1 MHCQSAFFFVRL
13 FISMEGFG
21 RMQESLRA
29 LLELQKT
36 DQDLHELEQY
46 KVEIPNQLETM
57 RSVQD
62 EAVSRLTEQETKV
75 EELDRDRRQREGEL
89 QTAQEQVKKYQGQLY
104 SVKTNKEY
112 DALQAEIQAQKI
124 LIGELEDA
132 ILQLITEAEA
142 AVETLQVMRGETES
156 LVARF
161 NEESGALESRLSA
174 VDEDVAVKLDER
186 KRMAM
191 RVENR
196 VLSVYNRIRR
206 NLRGMTVV
214 PVKKGAC
221 SGCFNIIPLQIV
233 LQIRQGH
240 RLVSCE
246 SCGRILIIEEGMEY

>member
-1 MHCQSAFFFVRL
+1 
-13 FISMEGFG
+13 MEGFG

-46 KVEIPNQLETM
+46 KVDIPNQLETM
-57 RSVQD
+57 KSAQA
-62 EAVSRLTEQETKV
+62 EAESRLTEQETKV
-75 EELDRDRRQREGEL
+75 EELDRDRRQREREL
-89 QTAQEQVKKYQGQLY
+89 QTAQEQVKKYQGQLF

-124 LIGELEDA
+124 LIGELEDD

-142 AVETLQVMRGETES
+142 AVEALEAMRGETDS

-161 NEESGALESRLSA
+161 SEESGALESRLSA
-174 VDEDVAVKLDER
+174 VDEDVAVKMDER

-196 VLSVYNRIRR
+196 VLGVYNRIRR

-214 PVKKGAC
+214 PIKKGAC

-233 LQIRQGH
+233 LQIRQGQ